1 MAPLPP
7 TQDSEAKLGLP
18 TLKGQVTCGNPGEGA
33 GCGAVGAPP
42 VGCGALFISWGCA

>member
-1 MAPLPP
+1 MVPLPP
-7 TQDSEAKLGLP
+7 APTGEAKLGLP
-18 TLKGQVTCGNPGEGA
+18 TLQGMVTCGSPGEGA